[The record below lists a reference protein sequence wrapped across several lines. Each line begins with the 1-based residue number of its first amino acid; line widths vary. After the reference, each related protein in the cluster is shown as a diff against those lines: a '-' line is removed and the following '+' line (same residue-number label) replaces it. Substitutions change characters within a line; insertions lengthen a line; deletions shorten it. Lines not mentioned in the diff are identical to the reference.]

1 MGFIISV
8 LLNHIFVSCLFQDFQ
23 EHIPIICQ
31 GIPVY
36 ENNLIWQFSWAV
48 FSTDPTQKMPR
59 ALSTSA
65 SLFRSLLHKTEL
77 MGLSTESQPL
87 HSTSVGDIRKK
98 WHIPPAFKW
107 VFCVWYFPFY
117 FPRQSLQS
125 WLAYVFIINL

>member
-1 MGFIISV
+1 MNCHLRYEEIMLLSHPNFGIELLGDIEVEVDGELMIHELVFIST
-8 LLNHIFVSCLFQDFQ
+8 
-23 EHIPIICQ
+23 
-31 GIPVY
+31 
-36 ENNLIWQFSWAV
+36 

-98 WHIPPAFKW
+98 WHIPPAFK
-107 VFCVWYFPFY
+107 
-117 FPRQSLQS
+117 
-125 WLAYVFIINL
+125 